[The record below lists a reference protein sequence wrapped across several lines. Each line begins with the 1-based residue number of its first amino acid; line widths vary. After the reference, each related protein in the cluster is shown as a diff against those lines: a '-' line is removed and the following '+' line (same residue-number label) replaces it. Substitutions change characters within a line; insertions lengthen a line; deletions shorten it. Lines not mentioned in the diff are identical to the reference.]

1 MRKYNLLAASLMA
14 LLLFAFQAC
23 KGPEGAPGPE
33 GPQGPQGPQG
43 PEGPTILPAVFDVD
57 NADFIA
63 SGNYRVSVNMP
74 SNLEIYPSDVVL
86 VYLAWEVVN
95 IGGNDAVVWR
105 PLPQVVP
112 SGSGFF
118 QYNYDY
124 TMYDVEIFMDGT
136 IDLATLD
143 DSWTQDQI
151 FRIVVVPADF
161 LNARLAP
168 VDYNNYEEVVKAF
181 GIDESKVT
189 KIKAN

>member
-63 SGNYRVSVNMP
+63 SGNYRVSINMP
-74 SNLEIYPSDVVL
+74 SSLEIYPSDVVL

-95 IGGNDAVVWR
+95 IGGNDAVDR
-105 PLPQVVP
+105 K
-112 SGSGFF
+112 S
-118 QYNYDY
+118 
-124 TMYDVEIFMDGT
+124 T
-136 IDLATLD
+136 
-143 DSWTQDQI
+143 
-151 FRIVVVPADF
+151 R
-161 LNARLAP
+161 LNSSH
-168 VDYNNYEEVVKAF
+168 VKISYAVF
-181 GIDESKVT
+181 
-189 KIKAN
+189 